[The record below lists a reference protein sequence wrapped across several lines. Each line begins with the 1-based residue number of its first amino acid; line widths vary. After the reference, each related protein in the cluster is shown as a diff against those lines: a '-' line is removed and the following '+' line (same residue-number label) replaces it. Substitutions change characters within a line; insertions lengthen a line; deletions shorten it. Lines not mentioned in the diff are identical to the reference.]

1 MRRLLV
7 AIISGVLVVSVAAGQ
22 EKVGSPAAYAAAST
36 TYVNV
41 STGFCLDSN
50 AEGAVYTLGCNG
62 GNYQNW
68 ERQGKRLVNAATGKC
83 LDSNAEGKVYA
94 IGCNGGNYQNWE
106 RQGKRLVNVST
117 GKCLDSNA
125 AREVY
130 TLGCN
135 GGNYQNW
142 TSEEEP
148 ATPGA
153 TPSLTCTVEQ
163 ILKLKDAGLT
173 QEQIEAACGKA
184 TKPPYQ
190 RRE

>member
-7 AIISGVLVVSVAAGQ
+7 AIISGALVTSVAAAQPPG
-22 EKVGSPAAYAAAST
+22 AYGAASK

-68 ERQGKRLVNAATGKC
+68 ERQGKRLVNVSTGKC
-83 LDSNAEGKVYA
+83 LDSNAEGK
-94 IGCNGGNYQNWE
+94 
-106 RQGKRLVNVST
+106 
-117 GKCLDSNA
+117 
-125 AREVY
+125 VY

-148 ATPGA
+148 AAPMA
-153 TPSLTCTVEQ
+153 TPSPTCTVDQ

-173 QEQIEAACGKA
+173 QQQIEAACGTSA
-184 TKPPYQ
+184 KPPQ
-190 RRE
+190 L

>member
-7 AIISGVLVVSVAAGQ
+7 TIISGVLVASVAAAQ
-22 EKVGSPAAYAAAST
+22 RHAAASR

-50 AEGAVYTLGCNG
+50 AEGAVYTHGCNG

-68 ERQGKRLVNAATGKC
+68 ERGQGKSLVNVSTGKC

-94 IGCNGGNYQNWE
+94 LGCNGGNYQNWE

-125 AREVY
+125 EGKVY
-130 TLGCN
+130 ALGCN

-142 TSEEEP
+142 TSNEEP
-148 ATPGA
+148 ATPVA
-153 TPSLTCTVEQ
+153 TPPPTCTVDQ

-173 QEQIEAACGKA
+173 QEQIEAACGTSP
-184 TKPPYQ
+184 TKPP
-190 RRE
+190 RL